1 MWQVTRVLIVWPV
14 STILNWENLFKIWL
28 SDGTFDALNVSEM
41 ASCKNSKAKEEKMKR
56 WLDRGDVM
64 IIRMKC
70 FGD

>member
-1 MWQVTRVLIVWPV
+1 MCPV
-14 STILNWENLFKIWL
+14 STILNWENEFKIWL
-28 SDGTFDALNVSEM
+28 PNGTFDALNVSEM